1 MDKYDES
8 AELTGLAFARSQ
20 NCAGP
25 DELTVTITLAEYREL
40 VRVSTLYEQEH
51 PLVKRP
57 LSYESIGEVE

>member
-1 MDKYDES
+1 MDYTDTAAYDRPLDG
-8 AELTGLAFARSQ
+8 ELTI
-20 NCAGP
+20 
-25 DELTVTITLAEYREL
+25 TITLAEYREL